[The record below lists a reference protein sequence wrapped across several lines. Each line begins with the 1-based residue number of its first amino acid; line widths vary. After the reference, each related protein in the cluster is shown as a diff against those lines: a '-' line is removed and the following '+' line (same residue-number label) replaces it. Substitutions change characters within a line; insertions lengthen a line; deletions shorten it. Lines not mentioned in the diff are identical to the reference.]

1 MTENSQAQPYLSLD
15 FGADIGRYVFL
26 SNEEAN
32 SWVTEQ
38 RMDWQWLSSLNT
50 NPTNNA
56 WHNFHNQLNS
66 ALNSLRDAANAEAQ
80 NQQAMQFIQ
89 SAKGSI
95 QGAFQNRSLLL
106 PNSSSKQFIFQL
118 KNNGSTLEAGFVAAH
133 LMGQDLR
140 DAPFNK
146 SLSAL
151 VQYEFFIKGIKD
163 RAKGETAT
171 LKKLSADMTDALAEH
186 KLVGQQ
192 NQEIFQNLTTEFS
205 NALIDN
211 GEKFKS
217 VQTDRDRQWQEKLDE
232 AKQDLEALT
241 KTYDEHMA
249 LAAPVEY
256 WDAKRKKHRNWSLG
270 IFGVIALGM
279 TYFGNLLVTELE
291 NVGKAVSLIA
301 VATPTSPTAA
311 ASTSAV
317 SQVADIVATG
327 KVGSFILL
335 ATLGFW
341 IIRILVR
348 LFLSHIHLEN
358 DAAERVTMAKTYLAL
373 KRDSALP
380 SEDSIGTVLAA
391 LFRPTGD
398 GIVKDEGLP
407 PTAMEWM
414 TKLGGKS

>member
-1 MTENSQAQPYLSLD
+1 LKNGQPYLSLD

-26 SNEEAN
+26 TNDEAS

-38 RMDWQWLSSLNT
+38 KTDWGWLSSLNT

-56 WHNFHNQLNS
+56 WNNFHNYLNG
-66 ALNSLRDAANAEAQ
+66 ALNSLRDASNAEAQ
-80 NQQAMQFIQ
+80 NQQSTQFIQ
-89 SAKGSI
+89 SAKGNI
-95 QGAFQNRSLLL
+95 QSAFQNTSLLL
-106 PNSSSKQFIFQL
+106 PNSSSRQFIFDL
-118 KNNGSTLEAGFVAAH
+118 KQNGSTLEAGLVAAY

-151 VQYEFFIKGIKD
+151 VQYEFFTKGIKD
-163 RAKGETAT
+163 RAKGEAAT
-171 LKKLSADMTDALAEH
+171 LKKLSADMTNALAEH
-186 KLVGQQ
+186 KLIGQH
-192 NQEIFQNLTTEFS
+192 NQESFATLSSEFS
-205 NALIDN
+205 NALIGND
-211 GEKFKS
+211 ETFKAA
-217 VQTDRDRQWQEKLDE
+217 QTDRDEQWNEKLAE

-249 LAAPVEY
+249 LAAPVAY
-256 WDAKRKKHRNWSLG
+256 WEAKRKKHRNWSAATFAL
-270 IFGVIALGM
+270 IAVGM
-279 TYFGNLLVTELE
+279 IYFGNLLVTELE
-291 NVGKAVSLIA
+291 NVGKAVSVLK
-301 VATPTSPTAA
+301 VATSPSPTASA
-311 ASTSAV
+311 APASSAV
-317 SQVADIVATG
+317 SQVADIVSTG
-327 KVGSFILL
+327 KIGSFILL

-380 SEDSIGTVLAA
+380 SEDSIGTILAA

-414 TKLGGKS
+414 TKLGGKN